1 MHEEAFP
8 DEYFNKDGQLHAC
21 MYGKRQVRSAV
32 KIEKKMHGKMEGHGL
47 KGIGSFFFL
56 TNCNNVEFGSSHPVR
71 AGVFLLKKI

>member
-47 KGIGSFFFL
+47 KGIGSFFF
-56 TNCNNVEFGSSHPVR
+56 
-71 AGVFLLKKI
+71 